1 MTIGEATAAPT
12 TQRLARHILSYREAR
27 LSSSAWIVARHCV
40 LDWFAVT
47 LAAQKEPLIR
57 LLREEI
63 TSNGPATIV
72 GGAHKA
78 QPMDAAL
85 VNGSAAHALDYDD
98 CHHLVGHPTVT
109 VLPAAL
115 AIAETER
122 ASGQALLRA
131 LIAGVE
137 TSAAIGSLVL
147 PTHYDRGFHATA
159 TLGAFGAAAAAGLLL
174 GLDEGQMTMALGLAG
189 MQAAGLKSMFGT
201 MAKPLQ
207 AGKAAANGVL
217 AARLAKRGFTAHS
230 DVLDVAQGFIDTH
243 GRSYPS
249 TEIRLTPPGDTI
261 LDTLFKYH
269 AACYLTHSTIEAI
282 TQLRTT
288 HALSPTDIA
297 AIDIHVAPGHLKVCN
312 ITAPKTGL
320 EVKFSLRHVGA
331 LAAFGADTAAIETYS
346 DATATNP
353 TLSAFRDKVQV
364 HGDGHGETAADVCL
378 TLRSGMELRLREDV
392 GIPVRDLPAQQARL
406 KRKYISLA
414 EPVLGIQ
421 HSRRLCEAIQ
431 SLERADALD
440 SLLQAVERG

>member
-1 MTIGEATAAPT
+1 MPIGEATTEFT

-27 LSSSAWIVARHCV
+27 LSTSAWIVARHCV

-47 LAAQKEPLIR
+47 LAAREEPLVR

-63 TSNGPATIV
+63 ANTGAATIV
-72 GGAHKA
+72 GTARKA
-78 QPMDAAL
+78 QPTDAAL
-85 VNGSAAHALDYDD
+85 VNGSASHALDYDD
-98 CHHLVGHPTVT
+98 CHHFVGHPTVT
-109 VLPAAL
+109 VFPAAL

-122 ASGQALLRA
+122 APGAALLRA

-174 GLDEGQMTMALGLAG
+174 DLDEGQMTMALGLAG

-230 DVLDVAQGFIDTH
+230 DILDVAQGFIDTH
-243 GRSYPS
+243 GRSHPS
-249 TEIRLTPPGDTI
+249 AEIRLLSPGETI

-282 TQLRTT
+282 AELRAA
-288 HALSPTDIA
+288 HDLSPEDIA

-312 ITAPKTGL
+312 IAAPRTGL
-320 EVKFSLRHVGA
+320 EMKFSLRHVSA
-331 LAAFGADTAAIETYS
+331 LAVFGMDTAAIETYS
-346 DATATNP
+346 DETATHP
-353 TLSAFRDKVQV
+353 TFSAFRDKVTV

-378 TLRSGMELRLREDV
+378 TLRSGAQLRLREDV

-406 KRKYISLA
+406 KRKYASLT
-414 EPVLGIQ
+414 EPVLGLQ
-421 HSRRLCEAIQ
+421 PSRRLYDAIQ
-431 SLERADALD
+431 NLERAEALD
-440 SLLQAVERG
+440 GLLLATEVG

>member
-1 MTIGEATAAPT
+1 MSIGEATAEPT

-27 LSSSAWIVARHCV
+27 LSTSASIVAKHCV

-47 LAAQKEPLIR
+47 LAAQEEPLLR

-63 TSNGPATIV
+63 GSSGPATIV
-72 GGAHKA
+72 GTAQKA
-78 QPMDAAL
+78 QPTDAAL
-85 VNGSAAHALDYDD
+85 VNGSASHALDYDD
-98 CHHLVGHPTVT
+98 CHHFVGHPTVT
-109 VLPAAL
+109 VFPAAL
-115 AIAETER
+115 AIAEAER
-122 ASGQALLRA
+122 ASGEALLRA

-174 GLDEGQMTMALGLAG
+174 DLDEGQMTMALGLAG

-243 GRSYPS
+243 GRSHPS
-249 TEIRLTPPGDTI
+249 TEIRLTPPGETI
-261 LDTLFKYH
+261 MDTLFKYH
-269 AACYLTHSTIEAI
+269 AACYLTHSTIQAI
-282 TQLRTT
+282 TELRAA
-288 HALSPTDIA
+288 HDLWPADIA
-297 AIDIHVAPGHLKVCN
+297 AIDIHVAPAHLKVCN
-312 ITAPKTGL
+312 IMAPKTGL

-331 LAAFGADTAAIETYS
+331 LAAFGVDTAAIETYC
-346 DATATNP
+346 DEMATDP
-353 TLSAFRDKVQV
+353 TISAFRDKVEV

-378 TLRSGMELRLREDV
+378 TLRSGVELRLREDV
-392 GIPVRDLPAQQARL
+392 GVPVRDLPAQQARL
-406 KRKYISLA
+406 KRKFNSLT
-414 EPVLGIQ
+414 EPVLGVQ
-421 HSRRLCEAIQ
+421 RSGRLYDVIQ
-431 SLERADALD
+431 SLERAAALD
-440 SLLQAVERG
+440 SLLLAAERG